1 MKGRVIV
8 TKVGLDGHTTGA
20 ALIAQSLRDAG
31 FEVINLGT
39 HVRPEAVGA
48 VAVQE
53 DVDVVGLSIL
63 SGAHVH
69 LTEGVIRSLHERDCD
84 ARVVVGGTIP
94 DEDADELRKLG
105 ADAVF
110 GPGSRLGDIVKCVTD
125 LIAER
130 NGDTG
135 AASAAL
141 DRSGDS

>member
-1 MKGRVIV
+1 VKGRVIV
-8 TKVGLDGHTTGA
+8 TKIGLDGHTTGA
-20 ALIAQSLRDAG
+20 ALIAQTLRDAG

-69 LTEGVIRSLHERDCD
+69 LTHAVIEALRAHESD
-84 ARVVVGGTIP
+84 ARIGVGGTIP
-94 DEDADELRKLG
+94 EEDAEELRALG

-110 GPGSRLGDIVKCVTD
+110 GPGSRLSDIVECVSG

-130 NGDTG
+130 NGTAEPVRQG
-135 AASAAL
+135 
-141 DRSGDS
+141 SGESNGR